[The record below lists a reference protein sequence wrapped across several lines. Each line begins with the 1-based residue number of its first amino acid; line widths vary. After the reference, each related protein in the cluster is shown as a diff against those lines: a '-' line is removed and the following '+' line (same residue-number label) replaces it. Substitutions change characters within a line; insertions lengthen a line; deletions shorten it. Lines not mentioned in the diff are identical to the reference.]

1 MGTANEVET
10 LFRSAILAQSPA
22 KRISMA
28 CRMFATAKAL
38 VEVGIFKTECGGPG
52 SKEIRRLI
60 FLRLYGRDFDTTQR
74 KKIIDYLQ
82 GIGQCKTCG

>member
-38 VEVGIFKTECGGPG
+38 VEVGILKTKCRGPG
-52 SKEIRRLI
+52 SKEFRRLI
-60 FLRLYGRDFDTTQR
+60 FLRLYGRDFDIKKR

-82 GIGQCKTCG
+82 GSGQCKASG